1 VPGDTPLPTLL
12 SQVLVAFT
20 IEFDNA
26 FEQQMPHRTSRGG
39 PGGPAPPVSSSGPMK
54 RPWLVSMV
62 MWSNCMQYVEP
73 AGVPVRKLQDRARV
87 GTLGGVLAGM
97 KRWGYVTV
105 SPDPNAGRQK
115 PQAADWLVRPTTA
128 GRWAQQIWRPLT
140 AEIEHHWE
148 ARYGLDAMTDLHR
161 SLAPV
166 VEQLDVGLPDYLP
179 VVGYGM
185 RTTDQPRDPSPTP
198 SDDPAPRLGLPTLLS
213 RLLLGFTLEFET
225 NTAISLPISAN
236 IMRVLAS
243 DEAPVRELPRR
254 SGVSKEAVAGA
265 LGFLDR
271 NGDAVVGPSAGDVR
285 GVTARLTTQGHAR
298 YDAARRRLGDIETRW
313 TTRFGAARL
322 HHLRDCL
329 GTLVG
334 AGDAT
339 SPLFAALHPPAGGWR
354 ASLRRPDTLP
364 HAPMVLH
371 RGGFPDG
378 S

>member
-1 VPGDTPLPTLL
+1 
-12 SQVLVAFT
+12 
-20 IEFDNA
+20 
-26 FEQQMPHRTSRGG
+26 
-39 PGGPAPPVSSSGPMK
+39 
-54 RPWLVSMV
+54 
-62 MWSNCMQYVEP
+62 
-73 AGVPVRKLQDRARV
+73 
-87 GTLGGVLAGM
+87 
-97 KRWGYVTV
+97 
-105 SPDPNAGRQK
+105 
-115 PQAADWLVRPTTA
+115 
-128 GRWAQQIWRPLT
+128 
-140 AEIEHHWE
+140 
-148 ARYGLDAMTDLHR
+148 
-161 SLAPV
+161 
-166 VEQLDVGLPDYLP
+166 
-179 VVGYGM
+179 
-185 RTTDQPRDPSPTP
+185 
-198 SDDPAPRLGLPTLLS
+198 LPTLLS